1 MRELNPR
8 KSDKIRLKPLAGT
21 KSSAGL
27 QGPFKSWL
35 TLLLPSP
42 FSASSSLYFLNTPH
56 MFMDAHNTLAPG
68 GCWCPHFIQFLNQ
81 ILFL

>member
-35 TLLLPSP
+35 TLLPSP
-42 FSASSSLYFLNTPH
+42 LSASSSLYFLNTPH
-56 MFMDAHNTLAPG
+56 MFMDAHNTLPQG
-68 GCWCPHFIQFLNQ
+68 SFWCPHFIQFLNQ